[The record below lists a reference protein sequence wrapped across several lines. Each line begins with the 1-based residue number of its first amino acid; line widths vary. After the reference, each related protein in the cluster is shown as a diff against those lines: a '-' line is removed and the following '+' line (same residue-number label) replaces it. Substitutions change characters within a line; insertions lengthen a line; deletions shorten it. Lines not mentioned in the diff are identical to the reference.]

1 MLLFRPPELRHQ
13 RMTPAVNADTVLEE
27 LAKLRQLRALG
38 AGDLASGHARCK
50 RLAHDRQRAPVNRP
64 ARTPASPAL
73 RFHTAGRAVLATAT
87 EMTDTG
93 GAAPA
98 YRPPR
103 GVKAGREG
111 HATLLPYVKKVM
123 GKTRILYKLAKAA
136 KGQPDGV
143 VTEVMDPAV
152 GEQTLD
158 ALIREADADEDDAR
172 QVRLVTRAS

>member
-1 MLLFRPPELRHQ
+1 
-13 RMTPAVNADTVLEE
+13 
-27 LAKLRQLRALG
+27 
-38 AGDLASGHARCK
+38 
-50 RLAHDRQRAPVNRP
+50 
-64 ARTPASPAL
+64 
-73 RFHTAGRAVLATAT
+73 
-87 EMTDTG
+87 
-93 GAAPA
+93 
-98 YRPPR
+98 
-103 GVKAGREG
+103 
-111 HATLLPYVKKVM
+111 VKKVM